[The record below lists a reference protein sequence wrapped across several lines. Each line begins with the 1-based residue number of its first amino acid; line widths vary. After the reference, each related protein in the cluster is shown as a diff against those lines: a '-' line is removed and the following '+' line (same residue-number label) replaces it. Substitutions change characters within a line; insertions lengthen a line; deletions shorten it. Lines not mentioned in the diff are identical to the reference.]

1 MALLRWIQAAQLSCS
16 GGPKRRGLE
25 SCGGKNVHV
34 HLGPFHLNWPEPVLF
49 GRPERTDGRRP
60 KATFTRYWPIFQPV
74 TNSPHIPQ
82 AKNIPY
88 QPLLIK
94 PIFSVL
100 AYAEKQLFS
109 KLVFQYQFVTWVL
122 RLHGT
127 TLTIQRCRSFG
138 IQIFRPPNSSV
149 NL

>member
-1 MALLRWIQAAQLSCS
+1 MDPSRSALLLRWAKAQGFGELWREKCTRAPWTFPSKLARTS
-16 GGPKRRGLE
+16 DRK
-25 SCGGKNVHV
+25 
-34 HLGPFHLNWPEPVLF
+34 
-49 GRPERTDGRRP
+49 GRPERADGRRP

-100 AYAEKQLFS
+100 AYTEKQRFS
-109 KLVFQYQFVTWVL
+109 KLVFQYQFVTWVF

-127 TLTIQRCRSFG
+127 TLTIQKCRSFG
-138 IQIFRPPNSSV
+138 IQIFRPPKSSV